1 MALYY
6 PSGHCTD
13 STFFVTD
20 AARPAVDKLLASAA
34 NAARAGVSAYA
45 DTGFAIGQFLGTR
58 SLAFAS

>member
-20 AARPAVDKLLASAA
+20 AARPAEDKLLASAA
-34 NAARAGVSAYA
+34 SAARAGVSAPA
-45 DTGFAIGQFLGTR
+45 DAEIAIGQFLGTR
-58 SLAFAS
+58 PVALAS

>member
-20 AARPAVDKLLASAA
+20 AARPAEDKLLASAVS
-34 NAARAGVSAYA
+34 AARAGVSALA
-45 DTGFAIGQFLGTR
+45 DAEIAIGQFLGTR
-58 SLAFAS
+58 SVAFAS